1 MNALDNVADIPP
13 LRIWDGVVARS
24 VQLDRLT
31 MAVVEL
37 DPGAIV
43 PEHRHDNEQAGLVVA
58 GTVVFTVA
66 GETRELGPGGTW
78 RIPGGVPHSVEAGS
92 DGATV
97 IDVFSPPRADWDEL
111 DRETPRS
118 PAWPGR

>member
-13 LRIWDGVVARS
+13 QRIWDGVVARS

-37 DPGAIV
+37 DPGAVV

-66 GETRELGPGGTW
+66 GETKDLGPGGTW
-78 RIPGGVPHSVEAGS
+78 RIAGGVPHSVEAGPE
-92 DGATV
+92 GATV
-97 IDVFSPPRADWDEL
+97 IDVFSPARADWDEL
-111 DRETPRS
+111 EREAPRS